1 MKKIRALV
9 ELVVE
14 LNMRTIENM
23 KNSES
28 EYLHGFADGVT
39 RVLTD
44 LNKVVELIDENN

>member
-1 MKKIRALV
+1 MKKIKALV

-23 KNSES
+23 KDNENV
-28 EYLHGFADGVT
+28 YLHGFADGVT

-44 LNKVVELIDENN
+44 LKKVVELIDEDN